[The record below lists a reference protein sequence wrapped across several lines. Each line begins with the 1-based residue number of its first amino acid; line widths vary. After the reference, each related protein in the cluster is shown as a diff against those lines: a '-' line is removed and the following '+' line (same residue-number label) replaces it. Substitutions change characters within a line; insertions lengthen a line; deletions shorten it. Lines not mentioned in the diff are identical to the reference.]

1 MSQLITFARPLS
13 LGWIVLARRMAGPA
27 RPAVAAPAR
36 TSFELT
42 EPAVFRS
49 ECFAEDLPEAPA
61 AKPLKHGRR
70 GAKRA

>member
-1 MSQLITFARPLS
+1 MSQLLAFARPLS
-13 LGWIVLARRMAGPA
+13 LGWVVLAQRLSGAPRQRRPGFA
-27 RPAVAAPAR
+27 
-36 TSFELT
+36 LT